1 MEIPVSKPD
10 LYLQAIILQCSGHR
24 LILDIMGLWK
34 AADCPFKPQKSP
46 LLSQC
51 FCLNNT
57 TFMLHLQ
64 TKVLPSFLTSSHL
77 LWPISRQNFVLFRME
92 TKKNLQFSF
101 ISFFFFLF
109 LLMPLWWYTE
119 LRTLL
124 SALPSSLWLSSCHP
138 SPPFCVPSSF
148 FYLVYA
154 VSECNC
160 SV

>member
-10 LYLQAIILQCSGHR
+10 FYLQAIILQCSGHR

-57 TFMLHLQ
+57 ILCYTCKQRSCPPSSPLHIFCDLFPAK
-64 TKVLPSFLTSSHL
+64 TLFFSEWKPRKICNFPSFL
-77 LWPISRQNFVLFRME
+77 
-92 TKKNLQFSF
+92 
-101 ISFFFFLF
+101 FFFPFPF
-109 LLMPLWWYTE
+109 DAIVWYTE

-124 SALPSSLWLSSCHP
+124 SALPSSLRLSSCHP
-138 SPPFCVPSSF
+138 SPPFCVTSSF
-148 FYLVYA
+148 CYLVYA